1 MKLICQSTGFSVLYR
16 ELMLKTKHILLLL
29 EWYDY
34 RIHKGVA
41 QMARKY
47 GWQLN
52 CPKNHSNLSTQSGI
66 LKDWDGDGCIAMI
79 ECDAT
84 FNYLRTKKIPIV
96 DLGLR
101 NHQMPIPRMITD
113 NEKIGELAAEHL
125 REFGHKEIFVLDPGN
140 NDMYRERLAH
150 LKKYTKKE
158 GGIVTVLKS
167 ATEVQNEIIDELKV
181 IASHRGHKLEALSLA
196 FFAYT
201 DSIAAELISLFL
213 KNGLRIPENIALLGV
228 DNDDL
233 INSSLVLGLS
243 SVDSDQEG
251 LGRASARLMHDLLN
265 PKNRIPKR
273 KIFRHAPKSVVAR
286 RSTDCYA
293 VRNPLVSKALHWIQ
307 NNFYKGIQ
315 ATDVAEAMGVTQQ
328 GLQKAFAINYIRSP
342 GNEIRHQRIQAVAFL
357 LSTTGANLETIAK
370 NCGYHSVN
378 SLINSFKQHYK
389 VTPGKYRI
397 QKKSESISL

>member
-1 MKLICQSTGFSVLYR
+1 MF
-16 ELMLKTKHILLLL
+16 KTKHILLLL

-34 RIHKGVA
+34 RIHKGVS

-52 CPKNHSNLSTQSGI
+52 CPKTQTRLSTQSEMV
-66 LKDWDGDGCIAMI
+66 KDWDVDGCIAMI
-79 ECDAT
+79 ECDDT
-84 FNYLRTKKIPIV
+84 FNYLRDKKIPIV

-101 NHQMPIPRMITD
+101 NHQIPIPRMITD
-113 NEKIGELAAEHL
+113 NEKIGALAAEHL
-125 REFGHKEIFVLDPGN
+125 REFGHKEIFVLDPGD
-140 NDMYRERLAH
+140 NDMFNERLSY

-167 ATEVQNEIIDELKV
+167 STEVQNKVISELKD
-181 IASHRGHKLEALSLA
+181 IASKRGLKLEALSLG
-196 FFAYT
+196 FFAYN
-201 DSIAAELISLFL
+201 DSIASELISLCL
-213 KNGLRIPENIALLGV
+213 KNGLRIPENIAILGV

-251 LGRASARLMHDLLN
+251 LGRASAKLMHDLLN
-265 PKNRIPKR
+265 PKNKIPKR
-273 KIFRHAPKSVVAR
+273 KIFRHSPKSVIAR

-315 ATDVAEAMGVTQQ
+315 ATDVADAMGVTQQ
-328 GLQKAFAINYIRSP
+328 GLQKAFALNYIRSP

-357 LSTTGANLETIAK
+357 LSTSNANLETIAK
-370 NCGYHSVN
+370 NCGYYSVN
-378 SLINSFKQHYK
+378 SLINSFKQQYK

-397 QKKSESISL
+397 QKKLENSI